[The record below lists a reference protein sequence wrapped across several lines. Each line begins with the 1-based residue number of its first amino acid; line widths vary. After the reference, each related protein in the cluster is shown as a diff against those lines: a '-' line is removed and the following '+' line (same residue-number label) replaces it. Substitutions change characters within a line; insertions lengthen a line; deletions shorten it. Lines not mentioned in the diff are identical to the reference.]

1 MIDIDTSAIVTI
13 VFEEPERESF
23 LRKIE
28 AAQKVLVAAVTVLE
42 TKMVVHGRKSERGVV
57 LVDDVLRCAN
67 FEIIPVDQRL
77 TEAAFAA
84 FIAFGKGQGHPALLN
99 FGDVISYALAKTRG
113 LPLVFKGGDFSRTD
127 IAVA

>member
-67 FEIIPVDQRL
+67 FEIIPLV
-77 TEAAFAA
+77 TP
-84 FIAFGKGQGHPALLN
+84 IALLEPLIEVSIKSAV
-99 FGDVISYALAKTRG
+99 VITFVPFVFIVTANIFF
-113 LPLVFKGGDFSRTD
+113 PLSSR
-127 IAVA
+127 